1 MPLILSDA
9 MLTEYEQKVQKF
21 LTEAMTRTLDIDL
34 VLRVNQ
40 LLMMRS
46 MLLWMTDDD
55 VAIIRSGDVDAVLAL
70 VASLEETMLK
80 SERATRHVH

>member
-70 VASLEETMLK
+70 IASLEETMLK